1 MVVGI
6 TLIVVVL
13 LIAGVWLL
21 IEVKRLKHKL
31 FAIFLIALILFTYF
45 GFLASING
53 RGIDFTTTS
62 GWVEAGGLYF
72 SWISGIFV
80 KIKNITM
87 YAVGLDWKNDT
98 NSSHEGS

>member
-31 FAIFLIALILFTYF
+31 FAIFLIALILITYF
-45 GFLASING
+45 GFLASVNG
-53 RGIDFTTTS
+53 RGVDFSTAS

-80 KIKNITM
+80 KAKQVTM
-87 YAVGLDWKNDT
+87 YAVGLDWKNETDSIQDDT
-98 NSSHEGS
+98 